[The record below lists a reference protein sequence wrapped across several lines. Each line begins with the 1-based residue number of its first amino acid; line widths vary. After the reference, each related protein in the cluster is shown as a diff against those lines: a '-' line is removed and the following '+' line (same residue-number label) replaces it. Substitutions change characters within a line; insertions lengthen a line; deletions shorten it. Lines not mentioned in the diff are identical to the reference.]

1 MVKWDPGKI
10 IRDPRGEIT
19 GVARDSSA
27 QRACDVI
34 RAWLDCILNRAK
46 KWSVCLRSET
56 SLLQNNEKKNTEAQV
71 NHFSFIILDE
81 WVMKSPWPLAST
93 CTHFNSITNII
104 SDAKCKKILNGRNT
118 CIIEVRLVIYCRR
131 FCFSPTYAHRS
142 LSTCL
147 GKSRVEAVRWKI
159 TCKWW
164 LHFVKML

>member
-56 SLLQNNEKKNTEAQV
+56 SPLQNNEKKNTEAQV

-104 SDAKCKKILNGRNT
+104 NSQWQKYMHYWGPFSDL
-118 CIIEVRLVIYCRR
+118 
-131 FCFSPTYAHRS
+131 
-142 LSTCL
+142 LSTLLLFTDICPPFIEYMSREV
-147 GKSRVEAVRWKI
+147 KSWGRAVKNY
-159 TCKWW
+159 
-164 LHFVKML
+164 M

>member
-56 SLLQNNEKKNTEAQV
+56 SPLQNNEKKNTEAQV

-81 WVMKSPWPLAST
+81 WVMKSPWPLASSVLT
-93 CTHFNSITNII
+93 SIPLQTSSVTRSAKNSQWQKYMHYWGPF
-104 SDAKCKKILNGRNT
+104 SDL
-118 CIIEVRLVIYCRR
+118 
-131 FCFSPTYAHRS
+131 
-142 LSTCL
+142 LSTLLLFTDICPPFIEYMSREV
-147 GKSRVEAVRWKI
+147 KSWGRAVKNY
-159 TCKWW
+159 
-164 LHFVKML
+164 M